1 MEHQVN
7 FEAESLILDA
17 KKAIL
22 EDQHSRFQDLQA
34 AGMWPEAMQQ
44 LQVTLAC
51 AADLL
56 KDSVALLE
64 RAVNKRKSQN
74 PTPGQNLLP
83 PTNDEKAES

>member
-1 MEHQVN
+1 MENQTN
-7 FEAESLILDA
+7 FDAESLILDA

-22 EDQHSRFQDLQA
+22 EDQHRRFQDLQA

-56 KDSVALLE
+56 KDSVNLLE
-64 RAVNKRKSQN
+64 RAVEKRKGQN
-74 PTPGQNLLP
+74 PTSGPNLLP
-83 PTNDEKAES
+83 PPNDEKAE

>member
-1 MEHQVN
+1 MGNQSS
-7 FEAESLILDA
+7 FDADSLILDA

-22 EDQHSRFQDLQA
+22 EEQHSRFQDLQA

-56 KDSVALLE
+56 RDSVALLE
-64 RAVNKRKSQN
+64 RAVEKRKEQNSQSGN
-74 PTPGQNLLP
+74 NLLP
-83 PTNDEKAES
+83 PSNDDEAES